1 MNVDEKERFIKMEQS
16 VEEIRTDISV
26 IRTALVGNE
35 LSNDKG
41 LVGDIL
47 VLKAEQELLKAEVK
61 QLTEEKI
68 KNSIYIR
75 LITWLSTIIGAGVI
89 GLVLKYIF
97 QIKD

>member
-1 MNVDEKERFIKMEQS
+1 MSGDEKERFIKMEQS
-16 VEEIRTDISV
+16 VEEIKTDISV

-75 LITWLSTIIGAGVI
+75 LITWLSAIIGTGVI
-89 GLVLKYIF
+89 GFVLKYIF

>member
-1 MNVDEKERFIKMEQS
+1 MSVDEKERFIKMEQS
-16 VEEIRTDISV
+16 VEEIKTDISV

-75 LITWLSTIIGAGVI
+75 LITWLSAIIGAGVI
-89 GLVLKYIF
+89 GFVLKYIF
-97 QIKD
+97 QIKE

>member
-1 MNVDEKERFIKMEQS
+1 MNVDEKQRFIKMEQS
-16 VEEIRTDISV
+16 VEEIKTDISV
-26 IRTALVGNE
+26 IKTALVGNE

>member
-1 MNVDEKERFIKMEQS
+1 MNVDEKQRFEKMEQS

-26 IRTALVGNE
+26 IKTALIGNE

-75 LITWLSTIIGAGVI
+75 LITWLSAIIGTGVI
-89 GLVLKYIF
+89 GFVLKYIF
-97 QIKD
+97 QIRE

>member
-1 MNVDEKERFIKMEQS
+1 MNVDEKQRFIKMEQS
-16 VEEIRTDISV
+16 VEEIKTDISV
-26 IRTALVGNE
+26 IKTALVGNE

-61 QLTEEKI
+61 QLTEDKI

-75 LITWLSTIIGAGVI
+75 LITWLSAIIGTGVI
-89 GLVLKYIF
+89 GFVLKYIF

>member
-1 MNVDEKERFIKMEQS
+1 MNEGEKQRFIKMEQS
-16 VEEIRTDISV
+16 VEEIKIDISV

>member
-1 MNVDEKERFIKMEQS
+1 MNEGEKQRFIKMEQS
-16 VEEIRTDISV
+16 VEEIKTDISV

-41 LVGDIL
+41 LVGDI
-47 VLKAEQELLKAEVK
+47 VVVKAEIELLKAEVK

>member
-1 MNVDEKERFIKMEQS
+1 MTQDENKRLTKMEQS
-16 VEEIRTDISV
+16 VEEIKTDISV
-26 IRTALVGNE
+26 IKSALIGNE

-41 LVGDIL
+41 LVGDI
-47 VLKAEQELLKAEVK
+47 VVVKAEIELLKSEVK

-68 KNSIYIR
+68 KNTIYIR

-89 GLVLKYIF
+89 GFVLRYIF